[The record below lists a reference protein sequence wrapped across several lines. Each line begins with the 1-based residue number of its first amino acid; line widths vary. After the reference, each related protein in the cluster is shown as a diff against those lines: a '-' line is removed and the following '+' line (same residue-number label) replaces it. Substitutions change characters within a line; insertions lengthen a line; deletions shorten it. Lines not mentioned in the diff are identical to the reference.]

1 MNKVFITDYIDNP
14 EIEKEVLG
22 DELCNDINDSIEV
35 LLVWHETIDKKF
47 IDKFPKL
54 KGIIRYG
61 VGYDNIDLT
70 YASSKGILVC
80 NTPDYG
86 IDEVSDT
93 ALAMIL
99 NIARG
104 VSQYDFACRSYVN
117 NWQENTIESIM
128 RTSNCNIGIIGAGRI
143 GGSLLLK
150 ANTIGFN
157 TFFYDPYISR
167 GRDKMLK
174 SIQVEQLEE
183 LLTIS
188 DIISIHTPLTHETKG
203 MVNKSFISKMKN
215 SSSLV
220 NTARGQII
228 RDLDDF
234 YEPLKTGK
242 IFSLALDVLPNEPPK
257 NSRLIKSWKKREE
270 WLASRLL
277 INPHT
282 AYYSKESYIEMRTKA
297 ANNALRIVKGLSPLN
312 KINTISTN

>member
-1 MNKVFITDYIDNP
+1 MNKVFITDYINNP
-14 EIEKEVLG
+14 EIEKEILG
-22 DELCNDINDSIEV
+22 DELCNDPNDSIEV

-61 VGYDNIDLT
+61 VGFDNVDLI
-70 YASSKGILVC
+70 YASSIGILVC

-99 NIARG
+99 NISRG
-104 VSQYDFACRSYVN
+104 LSQYDFACRSYLN
-117 NWQENTIESIM
+117 NWQENTIKSIK

-150 ANTIGFN
+150 ANAIGFN
-157 TFFYDPYISR
+157 TYFYDPYISR
-167 GRDKMLK
+167 GSDKMLK
-174 SIQVEQLEE
+174 STQVEQLEE

-188 DIISIHTPLTHETKG
+188 DIVSIHTPLTHETKG

-228 RDLDDF
+228 KDLDDF
-234 YEPLKTGK
+234 CEPLKTGK

-257 NSRLIKSWKKREE
+257 NSRLLKSWKKREK

-282 AYYSKESYIEMRTKA
+282 AYYSTESYIEMRAKA
-297 ANNALRIVKGLSPLN
+297 SNNALRIVKGLSPLN
-312 KINTISTN
+312 KIKTNSTN